1 MDVEVHTGVGNK
13 DGVELLDEERVLV
26 DPIADVGERYGSGR
40 RASRSFS
47 SYNRAYD
54 TA

>member
-1 MDVEVHTGVGNK
+1 MDVEVHIGVGNK

-40 RASRSFS
+40 RASKSFS
-47 SYNRAYD
+47 SCNYAYD